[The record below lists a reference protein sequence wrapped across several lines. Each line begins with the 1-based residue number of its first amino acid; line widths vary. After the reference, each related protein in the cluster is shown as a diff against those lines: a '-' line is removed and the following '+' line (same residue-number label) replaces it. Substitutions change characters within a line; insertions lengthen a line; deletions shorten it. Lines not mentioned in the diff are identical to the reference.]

1 MSSGDFKNR
10 IKAAANRFDQKTK
23 TEEDARKERDQKRK
37 DFLQEFWGKGH
48 EVIEPVLTSAQE
60 DLEHSNISWS
70 DNEDRIVLTFAPGA
84 KYAVLVF
91 LADAMTMRVRL
102 HTAIGSVASSKDIER
117 FQDIQE
123 GAGRIVPA
131 AGDFTLA
138 QLDKQTVE
146 DCVATFV
153 EKAFGA

>member
-1 MSSGDFKNR
+1 M
-10 IKAAANRFDQKTK
+10 
-23 TEEDARKERDQKRK
+23 
-37 DFLQEFWGKGH
+37 
-48 EVIEPVLTSAQE
+48 
-60 DLEHSNISWS
+60 
-70 DNEDRIVLTFAPGA
+70 TFAPGA